1 VSRQRTGAAAGLPNQ
16 QHRSAAGVRLARGL
30 ARALARLHPL
40 EIRTQYGAAFPDI
53 AEDRWRR
60 ERLTGG
66 SLRATVSTIRI
77 LLADTLKAIATDET
91 RVPPDDVAALH
102 VPERGPSM
110 FDQSSRHVR
119 HAFGLLVRSPL
130 VTLVA
135 TASLAIGIG
144 ANVAVFTAANALLF
158 ARTPGIIDPDGLVD
172 IGRSTR
178 GRGFDTV
185 SYVTYTELRDRNTV
199 FSGVFA
205 ARFEARAVSLGVAGG
220 ADRAYAQ
227 QVSASFFD
235 VLGVRPAVGAVFH
248 APDER
253 PGLPLRRVVL
263 GHGFWRR
270 FFHAD
275 PEIAGREILINGDRF
290 VVAGVAPEGFQGTTI
305 VAPDLWLPLTAY
317 ARATPDDDLLRSR
330 ESSWL
335 VMGARLKP
343 GVSLAQ
349 AQSDA
354 DAFQRALLAAYPAIY
369 EGRGLVVAA
378 GSRVPGEFGA
388 FVIPFVTVLMA
399 LTGLVLLVTCAN
411 LAGLLLARS
420 ASRSREVAVR
430 LALGA
435 SRRSL
440 VMMFLTDAVVL
451 CAPGAVAALVV
462 AQGLTRV
469 LAMVI
474 TQLPVPVA
482 TDLSVDWRVLGFA
495 AALSLVTALAT
506 GFVPALQSSRVD
518 LVPDLKSD
526 ASAPRRQRLRSVFVA
541 AQMACC
547 LLLMAVAGLLARGLG
562 AATRVD
568 PGFQV
573 DGIDIATVDLALAGY
588 ARNKSADVT
597 ERLRARLA
605 AVPGVDSVSFAA
617 VVPLGGDG
625 LGLGALRK
633 PGDPASE
640 QAINADWNVISPE
653 FLPALRLPLVR
664 GRNFTAADRSGS
676 PLAAIVNEQM
686 ARDLWPGQDA
696 IGQVLE
702 CGDFRPGRGADNTR
716 LTVVGVAKDAKYRG
730 LGDQARQFV
739 YVPLAQNPWT
749 SLRIFLRRNDQLAAA
764 SLAPEVR
771 QALRDVDRA
780 LPLIDLAPFRQ
791 HADVSLLPQR
801 IAASVAGSLGAVALV
816 LSVIGMYGITAYAVA
831 SRTREIGVRIALGAS
846 RARVVGLVLRQAL
859 RLAVIGGVLGLAGAF
874 GLTRL
879 LADLLFG
886 VSPLDPL
893 TLGGTALTLVCA
905 AAVAAWIPARR
916 AAAVDP
922 VVALRAD

>member
-1 VSRQRTGAAAGLPNQ
+1 VSRRVARLP
-16 QHRSAAGVRLARGL
+16 RRGSATPAGVRI
-30 ARALARLHPL
+30 ARALGRVLARLQPL
-40 EIRTQYGAAFPDI
+40 AIRTRYGAAFPDI

-60 ERLTGG
+60 ERQSGG
-66 SLRATVSTIRI
+66 SFTATVSTVRI
-77 LLADTLKAIATDET
+77 LLTDTLKAIATDET
-91 RVPPDDVAALH
+91 RVPQDDPALH
-102 VPERGPSM
+102 TPAQGPSM
-110 FDQSSRHVR
+110 FDRSSRHLR
-119 HAFGLLVRSPL
+119 HAVGLLVHSPL

-158 ARTPGIIDPDGLVD
+158 ARTPGVADPDRLVD

-185 SYVTYTELRDRNTV
+185 SYVTYSDLRDRNAV
-199 FSGVFA
+199 FSGIYA
-205 ARFEARAVSLGVAGG
+205 ARFEARAISLGVAGG

-235 VLGVRPAVGAVFH
+235 VLGMQPATGGVFH
-248 APDER
+248 ALDER
-253 PGLPLRRVVL
+253 PGVPLRSVVL
-263 GHGFWRR
+263 SHGFWRR
-270 FFHAD
+270 YFHGN

-290 VVAGVAPEGFQGTTI
+290 VVIGVAAEGFQGTTI
-305 VAPDLWLPLTAY
+305 VAPDLWMPLTAY
-317 ARATPDDDLLRSR
+317 ARATPDDHLLRSR

-343 GVSLAQ
+343 GVSIAQ
-349 AQSDA
+349 AQADV
-354 DAFQRALLAAYPAIY
+354 DAFQRALLAAFPAIY
-369 EGRGLVVAA
+369 EDRGLVVAA
-378 GSRVPGEFGA
+378 GSRVPGEFGD
-388 FVIPFVTVLMA
+388 FVVPFVTVLMA

-411 LAGLLLARS
+411 LAGLLLARA
-420 ASRSREVAVR
+420 ASRSRDVAVR

-440 VMMFLTDAVVL
+440 VTMFLTDAVVL
-451 CAPGAVAALVV
+451 CAPGAVAALLV
-462 AQGLTRV
+462 AEGLTRV
-469 LAMVI
+469 LATIV

-482 TDLSVDWRVLGFA
+482 ADFALDWRVLGFA

-506 GFVPALQSSRVD
+506 GVVPALQSSRVD

-526 ASAPRRQRLRSVFVA
+526 ASAPRRQRLRSVFVT

-547 LLLMAVAGLLARGLG
+547 LLLMAVAGLLGRGLG

-573 DGIDIATVDLALAGY
+573 DGIDIATVDLALGGY
-588 ARNKSADVT
+588 DRDKSAGVT

-633 PGDPASE
+633 PGDLASE
-640 QAINADWNVISPE
+640 RAINADWNVISPE
-653 FLPALRLPLVR
+653 FLPALELPLVR
-664 GRNFTAADRSGS
+664 GRNFTAADRAGA

-696 IGQVLE
+696 IGQRLE
-702 CGDFRPGRGADNTR
+702 CGDFRPGRGADNTT
-716 LTVVGVAKDAKYRG
+716 LTVVGVARDAKYRG
-730 LGDQARQFV
+730 LADQARQFV
-739 YVPLAQNPWT
+739 YVPLDQNPWT
-749 SLRIFLRRNDQLAAA
+749 SLRIFLKRNDQFAA
-764 SLAPEVR
+764 SLTPGVR
-771 QALRDVDRA
+771 QALADVDRA

-791 HADVSLLPQR
+791 YADVGLLPQR
-801 IAASVAGSLGAVALV
+801 IAASVAGSLGVVALV
-816 LSVIGMYGITAYAVA
+816 LSVIGMYGITAFAVA
-831 SRTREIGVRIALGAS
+831 SRTREIGVRIALGAD

-886 VSPLDPL
+886 ISPLDPL
-893 TLGGTALTLVCA
+893 ALGATTLTLVCA
-905 AAVAAWIPARR
+905 AGVAAWIPARR
-916 AAAVDP
+916 AARVDP
-922 VVALRAD
+922 VIALRAD

>member
-1 VSRQRTGAAAGLPNQ
+1 M
-16 QHRSAAGVRLARGL
+16 
-30 ARALARLHPL
+30 LARLHPR
-40 EIRTQYGAAFPDI
+40 EIRIRYGAGFAEI

-60 ERLTGG
+60 ERLAAGG
-66 SLRATVSTIRI
+66 SVTATVSTIWI

-91 RVPPDDVAALH
+91 RMPPDQSAVHTPA
-102 VPERGPSM
+102 RGPSL
-110 FDQSSRHVR
+110 FDRSSRHVR
-119 HAFGLLVRSPL
+119 HAVRLVIHSPL
-130 VTLVA
+130 VTFVA

-158 ARTPGIIDPDGLVD
+158 ARTPGIADPDRLVD

-178 GRGFDTV
+178 GQGFDTL

-205 ARFEARAVSLGVAGG
+205 ARFEARAISLGGAGG

-235 VLGVRPAVGAVFH
+235 VLGVRPALGGVFH
-248 APDER
+248 TPDER
-253 PGLPLRRVVL
+253 PAVPLRSVVL
-263 GHGFWRR
+263 SHAFWRTH
-270 FFHAD
+270 FHAD

-290 VVAGVAPEGFQGTTI
+290 VVTGVAPEGFQGTTI
-305 VAPDLWLPLTAY
+305 SAPDLWMPLTAY
-317 ARATPDDDLLRSR
+317 ARATPDDHLLRSR

-343 GVSLAQ
+343 GVPIGRAQ
-349 AQSDA
+349 AEA
-354 DAFQRALLAAYPAIY
+354 DAIQRALVAAYPGIY
-369 EGRGLVVAA
+369 EDRGLVVAA

-388 FVIPFVTVLMA
+388 FVVPFVTVLTA

-411 LAGLLLARS
+411 LAGLLLARA
-420 ASRSREVAVR
+420 ASRSRDVAVR

-451 CAPGAVAALVV
+451 CAPGAIAAVIV
-462 AQGLTRV
+462 AQGLTRG
-469 LAMVI
+469 LATVI

-482 TDLSVDWRVLGFA
+482 VDLSLDWRVLGFA
-495 AALSLVTALAT
+495 AALSLVTAVAT
-506 GFVPALQSSRVD
+506 GVVPALQSSRVD

-526 ASAPRRQRLRSVFVA
+526 ASAPRRQRLRSVFVT

-547 LLLMAVAGLLARGLG
+547 LLLMAVAGLLGRGLG

-568 PGFQV
+568 PGFRV
-573 DGIDIATVDLALAGY
+573 DGIDIATVDLALGGY
-588 ARNKSADVT
+588 DRDKSADVT

-633 PGDPASE
+633 RGDPASE
-640 QAINADWNVISPE
+640 LAINADWNVISPE
-653 FLPALRLPLVR
+653 FLTALELPLVR
-664 GRNFTAADRSGS
+664 GRNFTATDRTGA
-676 PLAAIVNEQM
+676 PLAAIVNERM

-702 CGDFRPGRGADNTR
+702 CGDFRPGRGADNTQ
-716 LTVVGVAKDAKYRG
+716 LTIVGVAKDTKYRG
-730 LGDQARQFV
+730 LGDQPRQFV
-739 YVPLAQNPWT
+739 YVPLAQTPWT
-749 SLRIFLRRNDQLAAA
+749 SLRIFLKRNDQFAAA
-764 SLAPEVR
+764 PLAPAVR
-771 QALRDVDRA
+771 QALRDVDRT

-791 HADVSLLPQR
+791 YADVGLLPQR
-801 IAASVAGSLGAVALV
+801 IAASVAGSLGVVALV
-816 LSVIGMYGITAYAVA
+816 LSVIGMYGITAFAVA
-831 SRTREIGVRIALGAS
+831 SRTREIGVRIALGAD

-879 LADLLFG
+879 LTDLLFG
-886 VSPLDPL
+886 VSPLDPIALGTTVL
-893 TLGGTALTLVCA
+893 TLLGA
-905 AAVAAWIPARR
+905 AGVAAWIPARR
-916 AAAVDP
+916 ASRIDP

>member
-1 VSRQRTGAAAGLPNQ
+1 MRF
-16 QHRSAAGVRLARGL
+16 
-30 ARALARLHPL
+30 HPR
-40 EIRTQYGAAFPDI
+40 EIRTRYGAAFAEI

-60 ERLTGG
+60 ERQSRGG
-66 SLRATVSTIRI
+66 SFAATASTIRI

-91 RVPPDDVAALH
+91 RVSRDAPGIDTPA
-102 VPERGPSM
+102 RGPSM
-110 FDQSSRHVR
+110 FDRSSRHVR
-119 HAFGLLVRSPL
+119 HAIRLLVHSPL

-158 ARTPGIIDPDGLVD
+158 ARTPGIADPDRLVD

-178 GRGFDTV
+178 GRGFDTE
-185 SYVTYTELRDRNTV
+185 SYVTYMELRDRHAV
-199 FSGVFA
+199 FSGVYA
-205 ARFEARAVSLGVAGG
+205 ARFEARAISLGVAGG

-235 VLGVRPAVGAVFH
+235 VLGMQPAMGGVFH
-248 APDER
+248 APDEQA
-253 PGLPLRRVVL
+253 GVPLRSVVL
-263 GHGFWRR
+263 SHGFWRR
-270 FFHAD
+270 YFHAD
-275 PEIAGREILINGDRF
+275 PAIAGREILINGDRF
-290 VVAGVAPEGFQGTTI
+290 VVTGVAAEGFQGTTI
-305 VAPDLWLPLTAY
+305 VAPDLWMPLTAR
-317 ARATPDDDLLRSR
+317 ARATPDDHLLQSR
-330 ESSWL
+330 ESSWV

-343 GVSLAQ
+343 GVSIAQ
-349 AQSDA
+349 AQADV
-354 DAFQRALLAAYPAIY
+354 DAFQQSRLAAYPAVY
-369 EGRGLVVAA
+369 EDRGLVVAA

-388 FVIPFVTVLMA
+388 FVIPFVAVLMA

-411 LAGLLLARS
+411 LAGLLMARA
-420 ASRSREVAVR
+420 ASRSRDVAVR

-440 VMMFLTDAVVL
+440 VVMFLTDAVVL
-451 CAPGAVAALVV
+451 CAPGAGAALFV

-469 LAMVI
+469 LATIV

-482 TDLSVDWRVLGFA
+482 ADFALDWRVLGFA
-495 AALSLVTALAT
+495 GAMSLVTALAT
-506 GFVPALQSSRVD
+506 GVVPALQSSRVD

-547 LLLMAVAGLLARGLG
+547 LLLMAVAGLLGRGLG

-588 ARNKSADVT
+588 DQDKSAGVT
-597 ERLRARLA
+597 ERLSARLA
-605 AVPGVDSVSFAA
+605 AVPGVESVSFAA

-633 PGDPASE
+633 LGDPASE
-640 QAINADWNVISPE
+640 RAINADWNVISPG
-653 FLPALRLPLVR
+653 FLPALGLPVVR
-664 GRNFTAADRSGS
+664 GRNFNATDRAGA

-716 LTVVGVAKDAKYRG
+716 LTIVGVAKDAKYRG
-730 LGDQARQFV
+730 LSDQARQFV

-749 SLRIFLRRNDQLAAA
+749 SLRVFLKRNDQFAAA
-764 SLAPEVR
+764 PLAPAVR

-791 HADVSLLPQR
+791 YADVGLLPQR
-801 IAASVAGSLGAVALV
+801 IAASVAGSLGVVALV